1 VLILSTVSGYLWH
14 FHGLSVGSIVGV
26 LHFHKVFF
34 AFLQLLAYISWLQF
48 LQYSGSEFLQ
58 TEEVPN

>member
-34 AFLQLLAYISWLQF
+34 CIFTAFSIHLLVTISPIQWQ
-48 LQYSGSEFLQ
+48 
-58 TEEVPN
+58 